1 MQIDCKYG
9 KLKKWNFK
17 FTQNADNIQTQEPMN
32 AKPSFKTKELN
43 PLNQTQ
49 GSKPRNSNQG
59 IQTHEYQPRNPNPWI
74 QT

>member
-1 MQIDCKYG
+1 MQTDCKYG
-9 KLKKWNFK
+9 KLKNQNFK
-17 FTQNADNIQTQEPMN
+17 FTKNADNIQTQEPMN
-32 AKPSFKTKELN
+32 ANPWIKTKESN

-59 IQTHEYQPRNPNPWI
+59 IQTHEYQPKNPNPWI